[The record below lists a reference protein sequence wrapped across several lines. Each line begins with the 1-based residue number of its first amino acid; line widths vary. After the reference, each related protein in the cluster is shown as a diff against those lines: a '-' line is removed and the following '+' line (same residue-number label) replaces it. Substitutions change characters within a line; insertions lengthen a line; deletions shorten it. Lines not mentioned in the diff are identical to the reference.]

1 MTRASSARLL
11 RAPVSLVS
19 LLHPLPLIGGAQEH
33 GVMEVYDF
41 SELRRQVVVKRAAGQ
56 RG

>member
-41 SELRRQVVVKRAAGQ
+41 SELRR
-56 RG
+56 